1 MATERGFVGSF
12 EGGFRAELARSLGAF
27 DIIPQDEFRIPGTR
41 TRLDFFLPQEPFGVV
56 ELKAGTNV
64 RLGPAVE
71 QLLKLR
77 EALGEEARLY
87 LIHIQPTGQ
96 RHAEREENIDGVL
109 VLRVQSDEAPLVARL
124 IASDFAP
131 MAAPTTLKW
140 TTAEFI
146 TRSAADPNPLTKTLS
161 QLSINLYSQFL
172 SSGRDVLEQEI
183 EHLRTEIA
191 HEHFTAAALRVGRAL
206 EFVVYSACL
215 AWSVP
220 VREPFLAGL
229 QSVRDRSREVES
241 ALIKLSG
248 AMLTS
253 SSANEERA
261 LRLAAEKLQRAITDV
276 STSLLQNASVP
287 ASAPSAPR
295 NVQALLRDITRAY
308 KSIPAVGAQT
318 DAAGKSVKS
327 VLDLRNNAA
336 HASPDGRPREVERAE
351 LERML
356 VQLNQVL
363 FCLARCG
370 HAIRSRAQKP

>member
-1 MATERGFVGSF
+1 MEHRFAASF
-12 EGGFRAELARSLGAF
+12 DGGFRAELARSLGAF
-27 DIIPQDEFRIPGTR
+27 DIVPQDEFRIPGTR
-41 TRLDFFLPQEPFGVV
+41 TQLDFFLPQEPFGVV
-56 ELKAGTNV
+56 ELKAGPHV
-64 RLGPAVE
+64 PLGPVIE
-71 QLLKLR
+71 QLLGLR

-87 LIHIQPTGQ
+87 LVHIQPSGK
-96 RHAEREENIDGVL
+96 HDVKLDEFIDGVL
-109 VLRVQSDEAPLVARL
+109 VIRVRPDDASTAARL

-131 MAAPTTLKW
+131 TVAPSTLQW
-140 TTAEFI
+140 TTAEFV

-172 SSGRDVLEQEI
+172 SAGRDVLEQEI

-327 VLDLRNNAA
+327 VLELRNNAA

-370 HAIRSRAQKP
+370 HAIRARSPRP